1 MSTIT
6 MPTALNQALAEV
18 AQQSMAAA
26 VTSLAAKYEF
36 DLDEAMRHL
45 NLEEVKLVKKRG
57 PSPKSKEEKE
67 AAKAEKKEAAKA
79 EKEAAKAEKKEA
91 KKTKKAKSSSDE
103 DEAKPKTKRGKTG
116 YLMFADEVRE
126 EVKQEL
132 TDALEDGAKLLGK
145 DVIKEIAIRWKALDA
160 ESQEAWKEQAK
171 LANST
176 DEEAEEE

>member
-6 MPTALNQALAEV
+6 MPTALNQALSEV
-18 AQQSMAAA
+18 AQQSMVAA

-36 DLDEAMRHL
+36 DLEEAMRHL

-67 AAKAEKKEAAKA
+67 VAKAEKKLAAKA
-79 EKEAAKAEKKEA
+79 EKEAAKKEKKES
-91 KKTKKAKSSSDE
+91 KKSKGKAKSSSDE

-132 TDALEDGAKLLGK
+132 TEALDEGAKLLGK
-145 DVIKEIAIRWKALDA
+145 DVIREIAIRWKALSTEEQDV
-160 ESQEAWKEQAK
+160 WKEQA
-171 LANST
+171 AIS
-176 DEEAEEE
+176 ASSEEEEE